1 MLTVAVPLAATD
13 LGRSGLGRWV
23 REALPRLRE
32 ELARRGHKLCV
43 IATDEEREA
52 YRSAIGPA
60 QVHPLPSA
68 LDRPAQSALFSL
80 FGVGAYASALGADVL
95 IAPAANRRT
104 PWRSPIPTISVVH
117 DLATARSSARHGSLR
132 HWFVRSAI
140 TRALAT
146 SSAVVA
152 VSSTTADEV
161 SSLLGARTPPLFVAR
176 NGVDVQRF
184 RPRNSDDPVVLAARR
199 AVGLSE
205 REPFVIYPSRLEHPA
220 KNHHRLIAAFAKSD
234 ARRSH
239 RLVFVGPDW
248 GAESMLRAQVAQLG
262 LQQRVLFGGTVHDD
276 TLTGLV
282 AGASLAAIM
291 GTAEGF
297 GLPAIEALAS
307 GTRVLAA
314 RAGALPEVV
323 EPHGALVDPYSAEAI
338 ARELDRCLRD
348 DEMAARVRTA
358 GPLWARS
365 FSWERVAHSL
375 ATLCERFGASSRGA
389 QDETHSHSA
398 PREVSL

>member
-1 MLTVAVPLAATD
+1 MVTVAVPLAATD

-23 REALPRLRE
+23 LEALPRLGD

-43 IATDEEREA
+43 IATDEERRA
-52 YRSAIGPA
+52 YRSAIGSA
-60 QVHPLPSA
+60 EVRPLPSA
-68 LDRPAQSALFSL
+68 LDRPARSALFSL
-80 FGVGAYASALGADVL
+80 LGVGAYARAVGADVM

-104 PWRSPIPTISVVH
+104 PWRSPVPTISVVH

-140 TRALAT
+140 TRALST
-146 SSAVVA
+146 SSAIVA
-152 VSSTTADEV
+152 VSATTADEV

-184 RPRNSDDPVVLAARR
+184 CPRNNDDSAVLAARR
-199 AVGLSE
+199 AVGLAPD
-205 REPFVIYPSRLEHPA
+205 EPFVLYPSRLEHPA
-220 KNHHRLIAAFAKSD
+220 KNHHRLVAAFARSA
-234 ARRSH
+234 ARGTH

-248 GAESMLRAQVAQLG
+248 GAESLLRAQVSELG
-262 LQQRVLFGGTVHDD
+262 LSSRVIFGGAVQDA

-282 AGASLAAIM
+282 SGASLAAIM

-307 GTRVLAA
+307 GTPVLAA

-323 EPHGALVDPYSAEAI
+323 EPHGVLVDPYDVEAI
-338 ARELDRCLRD
+338 SSALDRCLA
-348 DEMAARVRTA
+348 DEAMAARVRVA
-358 GPLWARS
+358 GPKWARA
-365 FSWERVAHSL
+365 FSWERVAHTL
-375 ATLCERFGASSRGA
+375 ATLCERFSASR
-389 QDETHSHSA
+389 TTRSA
-398 PREVSL
+398 DSILREVSP